1 MDSAGAKST
10 MSRDMEELTTGRET
24 ISKQV
29 QGHKAVLSN
38 PNTSEAAKENS
49 RNAIEALGGDG
60 AHYSGNKDDPQS
72 KNAADKI
79 GGSRATAN

>member
-1 MDSAGAKST
+1 
-10 MSRDMEELTTGRET
+10 MSRDVED
-24 ISKQV
+24 
-29 QGHKAVLSN
+29 
-38 PNTSEAAKENS
+38 EAAKENS